1 MIASDI
7 LGRVRPVL
15 LDTDSSAYR
24 WSDADLLTY
33 INDAVRLILVHRPDA
48 STLTVSATLV
58 AGSRQTLNTDYEKLV
73 DVVCNKNAD
82 GSNGRAV
89 TLIEQST
96 LDAFDPSWRSGTA
109 KSVVKHFM
117 IDPRN
122 SREFEVYPPA
132 TAGAQIYIRASAVPT
147 QVTAAGNTIPIRDVY
162 MEPVVNFVL
171 YKAYTRDAEFAQNA
185 QLAAGYASTFSSLL
199 GIKLG
204 KDVAFS
210 PEFNRKGGE
219 PDTAVQIGGV

>member
-24 WSDADLLTY
+24 WSDADLLAY

-58 AGSRQTLNTDYEKLV
+58 AGSRQNLHTDYEKLI
-73 DVVCNKNAD
+73 DVVCNRNAD
-82 GSNGRAV
+82 GSNGRAI

-96 LDAFDPSWRSGTA
+96 LDAFDPAWRSGAT
-109 KSVVKHFM
+109 KSIIKHFM
-117 IDPRN
+117 LDPRN

-132 TAGAQIYIRASAVPT
+132 VASTEIYIRASAVPT
-147 QVTAAGNTIPIRDVY
+147 QVTVVGGTLPLRDVY

-171 YKAYTRDAEFAQNA
+171 YKAYTRDSEFAQNS
-185 QLAAGYASTFSSLL
+185 QLAAGYVSTFASLL

-219 PDTAVQIGGV
+219 PNAAVQIGGV